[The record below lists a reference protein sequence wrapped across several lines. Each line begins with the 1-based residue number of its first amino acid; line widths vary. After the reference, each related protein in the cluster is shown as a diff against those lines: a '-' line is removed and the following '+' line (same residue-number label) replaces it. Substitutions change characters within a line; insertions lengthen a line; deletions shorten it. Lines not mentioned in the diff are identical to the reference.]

1 MPFASVSLWASNRPG
16 FSRSRNADSEDVV
29 LEKQMEKPT
38 SNIVSL
44 FGNKKVTAED
54 EQKDLDQTE
63 TSKESFMDA
72 MQRNFENQERLRK
85 ERLKANQ
92 SVLKSYRIKN

>member
-1 MPFASVSLWASNRPG
+1 MQN
-16 FSRSRNADSEDVV
+16 
-29 LEKQMEKPT
+29 QIEKPT

-44 FGNKKVTAED
+44 FGAKKPAAED
-54 EQKDLDQTE
+54 AKRASEQDE
-63 TSKESFMDA
+63 APKESFSDA
-72 MQRNFENQERLRK
+72 MKKKFENQARMKK

>member
-1 MPFASVSLWASNRPG
+1 MPFASVSLWASTRPG

-44 FGNKKVTAED
+44 FGSKKVTAED

>member
-1 MPFASVSLWASNRPG
+1 MQN
-16 FSRSRNADSEDVV
+16 
-29 LEKQMEKPT
+29 QMEKPT

-44 FGNKKVTAED
+44 FGAKKAAPQD
-54 EQKDLDQTE
+54 EQKSLEHDE
-63 TSKESFMDA
+63 VSKDSFMDA
-72 MQRNFENQERLRK
+72 MKKNFDNQERLRK

>member
-1 MPFASVSLWASNRPG
+1 MQN
-16 FSRSRNADSEDVV
+16 
-29 LEKQMEKPT
+29 QIEKPT

-44 FGNKKVTAED
+44 FGAKKTAAED
-54 EQKDLDQTE
+54 EKRASEQDE
-63 TSKESFMDA
+63 TPKEGFFDA
-72 MQRNFENQERLRK
+72 IKKNFENQERMKK

>member
-1 MPFASVSLWASNRPG
+1 MQN
-16 FSRSRNADSEDVV
+16 
-29 LEKQMEKPT
+29 QIEKPT

-44 FGNKKVTAED
+44 FGAKKTAVETEKKAS
-54 EQKDLDQTE
+54 EQE
-63 TSKESFMDA
+63 EVPKEGFFDA
-72 MQRNFENQERLRK
+72 IKKNFENQERLRK

>member
-1 MPFASVSLWASNRPG
+1 MQN
-16 FSRSRNADSEDVV
+16 
-29 LEKQMEKPT
+29 QIEKPT

-44 FGNKKVTAED
+44 FGTKKTAAED
-54 EQKDLDQTE
+54 AKKASEQDE
-63 TSKESFMDA
+63 TPKEGFGDA
-72 MQRNFENQERLRK
+72 MKKNFENQERMRK

>member
-1 MPFASVSLWASNRPG
+1 M
-16 FSRSRNADSEDVV
+16 
-29 LEKQMEKPT
+29 EKQMEKPT